1 MKLLIINNSE
11 ELLPQD
17 IMNAL
22 HSIDGVNTLD
32 ISNTSDSSCDICI
45 SQTNIKE
52 YEGKVVEI
60 YSHEDMMHKIT
71 KDLRYFI
78 NILVWRKELWCI

>member
-1 MKLLIINNSE
+1 MKLLIINSSE
-11 ELLPQD
+11 EVSPQD

-32 ISNTSDSSCDICI
+32 ISDTDDSSCDICI
-45 SQTNIKE
+45 SQNNIKG
-52 YEGKVVEI
+52 YDGRVVEI
-60 YSHEDMMHKIT
+60 YSYEDMMYKIT